1 MFKRILVPVDGS
13 GASLRAV
20 DKAVVLAQ
28 AFNGRIDLVNVID
41 AYPFVGIGADFAYG
55 QNQYLAAATASAN
68 QALARAEAAVA
79 AGGVPC
85 QRKIIEAHVVHEGI
99 LEAVEALGADLI
111 VMGSHGRHG
120 FQKLL
125 LGSTTQR
132 VLSHADLPVLV
143 VRGE

>member
-13 GASLRAV
+13 SASLRAV

-28 AFNGRIDLVNVID
+28 AFGGGIDLISVVD
-41 AYPFVGIGADFAYG
+41 AYPFVGIGADYAFG
-55 QNQYLAAATASAN
+55 QSEYMTAATASAN
-68 QALARAEAAVA
+68 QALARAEAAVLA
-79 AGGVPC
+79 AGLPC
-85 QRKIIEAHVVHEGI
+85 QRKVIESHVAHEGI
-99 LEAVEALGADLI
+99 LGAAETLGSDLI
-111 VMGSHGRHG
+111 VMGSHGNRG
-120 FQKLL
+120 LQKLL

>member
-1 MFKRILVPVDGS
+1 MTA
-13 GASLRAV
+13 AS
-20 DKAVVLAQ
+20 
-28 AFNGRIDLVNVID
+28 
-41 AYPFVGIGADFAYG
+41 
-55 QNQYLAAATASAN
+55 ASAN

-79 AGGVPC
+79 AAGLRC
-85 QRKIIEAHVVHEGI
+85 QRKIIEGHVVHEGI
-99 LEAVEALGADLI
+99 LEAAEAMGADLI

-132 VLSHADLPVLV
+132 VLSHTELPVLV

>member
-28 AFNGRIDLVNVID
+28 AFDGRIDLVYVID
-41 AYPFVGIGADFAYG
+41 AYPFVGIGAEFAYG

-68 QALARAEAAVA
+68 QALARAEAAVV

-85 QRKIIEAHVVHEGI
+85 QRKIIEAHVPHEGI
-99 LEAVEALGADLI
+99 LEAAETLGCDLI
-111 VMGSHGRHG
+111 VIGSHGRHG
-120 FQKLL
+120 LQKLL